1 MLATDGKGHELIPRL
16 GGVFKLTPELSLFA
30 MWSRSFK
37 PQTSTTQ
44 VVGGLPPEEGESY
57 EAGLKFEAFGLTGT
71 ASIYH
76 IDKVNV
82 VFGSSLDNTLA
93 VSGKVR
99 SRGFEADVAGQI
111 NDRISLIASY
121 GYTDALNRA
130 GDFKGQRP
138 PNVAKHTASFYA
150 AYDFGKVHNDDTL
163 RIGAGV
169 RAQGRRAGVVTKNPT
184 GSAADQYF
192 LPRYAVFDAFAAYK
206 IAATYPVTVQLNLKN
221 IFDKTY
227 YTSSIGTTALANSIG
242 EPFQAIASARV
253 DF

>member
-1 MLATDGKGHELIPRL
+1 MVALLQAADLDHP
-16 GGVFKLTPELSLFA
+16 GGRGPA
-30 MWSRSFK
+30 A
-37 PQTSTTQ
+37 
-44 VVGGLPPEEGESY
+44 GEGESY

-71 ASIYH
+71 TSIYH

-121 GYTDALNRA
+121 GYTDALNTA

-184 GSAADQYF
+184 GSVADQYF

-227 YTSSIGTTALANSIG
+227 YTSSIGTTALAKSIG